1 MNCGPRSRHTPH
13 KLSVMATGST
23 VSRLPNAPL
32 RGERTVIR
40 PARTTDVEMLVRWHS
55 DPDVARYWDGK
66 TYTRKQMRARLERPD
81 VDAYVVE
88 ADGQPVGYLQ
98 AWFGETADVVG
109 LDMFLI
115 PSARGQGIGPDAART
130 LAGYLLDGG
139 STLRVTVDPYVS
151 NQRAVAGWKKAGFRP
166 IEEREP
172 DEEHLERWLLMEFH
186 PSPAVRS
193 PAPPPSS
200 FAASSSRRSG

>member
-1 MNCGPRSRHTPH
+1 
-13 KLSVMATGST
+13 MATGST
-23 VSRLPNAPL
+23 VSRRPNAPL

-40 PARTTDVEMLVRWHS
+40 PALTTDVEMLVRWHS

-66 TYTRKQMRARLERPD
+66 TYTREQMRARLERPD

-115 PSARGQGIGPDAART
+115 PSARGRGIGPDAART

-139 STLRVTVDPYVS
+139 GTLRVTVDPYVS
-151 NQRAVAGWKKAGFRP
+151 NERAVAGWKKAGFRP

-186 PSPAVRS
+186 TSPAVSS

-200 FAASSSRRSG
+200 FAASSIRRSG